1 MMPCF
6 LLLRSIPLCEC
17 TTFGFIHSFVEGCLG
32 CLGFHFLAIT
42 NKDAV
47 NIVEEVVLC
56 YDGTSFVYMLR
67 SGIAGP

>member
-1 MMPCF
+1 
-6 LLLRSIPLCEC
+6 
-17 TTFGFIHSFVEGCLG
+17 
-32 CLGFHFLAIT
+32 LAIT

-56 YDGTSFVYMLR
+56 YDGTSFVYILR